1 MRELVLVTHPE
12 ATHHVD
18 GLVGGWYDADLTTR
32 GLAQAEQVAEAVGSV
47 GSVGQADAV
56 FSSTLLRC
64 RRTAEAIATRVG
76 VEVVLDPDMR
86 EQSYGVAG
94 GHPPGT
100 FPFVRAVRGDD
111 LLRHHDGVEGSETRL
126 DVATRIYRALERIEA
141 AGHERTVVV
150 GHGGASSYVV
160 TAWLGMP
167 LESVGPVRFAFASGS
182 ITRLRE
188 KDDGERSVQSLADTA
203 HLR

>member
-1 MRELVLVTHPE
+1 MIRELVLVTHPE
-12 ATHHVD
+12 ATHHTD
-18 GLVGGWYDADLTTR
+18 GLVGGWYDADLTER
-32 GLAQAEQVAEAVGSV
+32 GAAQAQQVADAVGP
-47 GSVGQADAV
+47 ADAV
-56 FSSTLLRC
+56 FSSTLTRC
-64 RRTAEAIATRVG
+64 RRTAGAIAARAG
-76 VEVVLDPDMR
+76 VEVVLDPDLR

-126 DVATRIYRALERIEA
+126 DVASRIYRAVARIEA

-167 LESVGPVRFAFASGS
+167 LESVGAARFAFTSGS

-188 KDDGERSVQSLADTA
+188 KADGERWVQSLADTA
-203 HLR
+203 HLG